1 VPVFHRAYDGG
12 AGEVAQVAGAMR
24 ALRTLAGPRR
34 FLLVGD
40 SKLISYANRRDL
52 LAAEVDFVAPAS
64 KTYVTAEVLAGLD
77 VQAAAPV
84 DYLAERDAG
93 KDPASG
99 GATGWSRTP

>member
-24 ALRTLAGPRR
+24 ALRELAGPRR

-40 SKLISYANRRDL
+40 SELISYANLGDS
-52 LAAEVDFVAPAS
+52 LAAEVDFIAPAS
-64 KTYVTAEVLAGLD
+64 KTYVPTAVLAALD

-84 DYLAERDAG
+84 DYLAERDQG
-93 KDPASG
+93 KPPDSG
-99 GATGWSRTP
+99 AATGWWRTP